1 MRAAPAS
8 RPETLRPFIDREAR
22 RLGFSTVA
30 VTTPDSTPLARER
43 LAATVDTLAER
54 ANPQRIANDAKSKA
68 LAFIDQPK
76 VKYPLIG
83 IAAVAV
89 LILIRRFFR
98 RGY

>member
-1 MRAAPAS
+1 MVDRDPDVIKAEIDAA
-8 RPETLRPFIDREAR
+8 RD
-22 RLGFSTVA
+22 
-30 VTTPDSTPLARER
+30 R
-43 LAATVDTLAER
+43 LALTVDSLAER